1 MRNALCVCTR
11 NQTDRTVWERGCQ
24 ISRHLIIS
32 HLVSG
37 SIKELS
43 DRACKIATITSLC
56 ADPIHSPLNTE
67 VWQWLSVVADVS
79 ASVDSSDRRRLWRI
93 RLAQQVACQ
102 SRPCHHFSPR
112 TSESSTL
119 TCRVSTCITELGGK
133 GNGLSAHCTPCEEV
147 HPNASFQFYFCST
160 SGTKWNCNCI
170 CLSSPTGLD
179 MTALANSVRL
189 ARLFVWK
196 VNWVLMLFGAQCR
209 DQYVGFLTVHCWE
222 GLITDLAKSTSGH
235 VKKHRLDVLNNHLSI
250 ISQWRL
256 RTFFFFFFFKLH
268 LEAPI

>member
-1 MRNALCVCTR
+1 MKLPFFLRHRDKTKQQKRTDNKRLLYPHCVIMRNALCVCMR
-11 NQTDRTVWERGCQ
+11 NQTDRSVWERGCQ

-102 SRPCHHFSPR
+102 NRPCHLFSPR

-119 TCRVSTCITELGGK
+119 TCRVSTCMCSVKEKAIKEMG
-133 GNGLSAHCTPCEEV
+133 
-147 HPNASFQFYFCST
+147 FQH
-160 SGTKWNCNCI
+160 
-170 CLSSPTGLD
+170 
-179 MTALANSVRL
+179 
-189 ARLFVWK
+189 
-196 VNWVLMLFGAQCR
+196 
-209 DQYVGFLTVHCWE
+209 TV
-222 GLITDLAKSTSGH
+222 AH
-235 VKKHRLDVLNNHLSI
+235 VKRSIWMHRFNY
-250 ISQWRL
+250 ISVPLVVQNGIAIA
-256 RTFFFFFFFKLH
+256 FV
-268 LEAPI
+268 